1 MPTTMTIAG
10 IASGSRHRNSTTRL
24 MRGTRTTVQTIVG
37 TSRSSIPNTV
47 STAISSEFMMPSTT
61 FGLEKIVA

>member
-10 IASGSRHRNSTTRL
+10 IASGRRHRNSTTRR

-37 TSRSSIPNTV
+37 TSRSSIPMTV
-47 STAISSEFMMPSTT
+47 RTAISSEVTMPSTR
-61 FGLEKIVA
+61 FG